1 MAQAHQM
8 AQLQAY
14 QQAQQ
19 LAAAQGR
26 YYPTPAP
33 AYPSQAQLDELVK
46 DITTAFAGS
55 IEFDRREIY
64 ALCQESV
71 YTDSEIEHYQEL
83 AEVKKPFISIF
94 THSKFQDEMWG
105 LWANT
110 QVDSLFRC
118 VEFARGIGAFNA
130 LEEADKLNLLR
141 SGALEMILVR
151 MSREINLGN
160 MTAIWNKKFAPAA
173 MFNALGKIIH
183 KS

>member
-1 MAQAHQM
+1 MSRDAVKFGRMSKKQRDQLYMEVVKHQNQQASEAQSMPDYSNVPQLQMPYAHQQTHQQAQHAQMAQAHQM

-33 AYPSQAQLDELVK
+33 TYPSQAQLDELVK

-83 AEVKKPFISIF
+83 AEVKFF
-94 THSKFQDEMWG
+94 FCKFYK
-105 LWANT
+105 T
-110 QVDSLFRC
+110 
-118 VEFARGIGAFNA
+118 
-130 LEEADKLNLLR
+130 
-141 SGALEMILVR
+141 
-151 MSREINLGN
+151 
-160 MTAIWNKKFAPAA
+160 KF
-173 MFNALGKIIH
+173 
-183 KS
+183 